1 MIRLFILET
10 DSCEPEANSYEPETN
25 RCEPETSSCEPETNN
40 FEPETNSC
48 EPETNS
54 FEPETNRCGPET
66 NSCEPETN
74 RSDDLQMDMG
84 DSFFV
89 KRSCHQFLINSTPHQ
104 VILAAF
110 LAGLVAL
117 TGGQMIGGNNCQ
129 QTWLR
134 SATACVQNS
143 SININNLR
151 YIASNGTEGQSPMEG
166 IATFKARACVV
177 RPQIDVC
184 GQAITQRLYNSTL
197 CVTQV
202 ERQTILSQSQAL
214 FGAFYDSC
222 SFPCR
227 FTLEKDI
234 RQCYNYVN
242 LSPSQLSDLALAR
255 TTAIGDN
262 ADQVHQFC
270 LNRDSLA
277 QCIRQKALACPDSA
291 RVLAE
296 LGIELGSF
304 ELGADILCRNKG
316 VYLSGLHCFRN
327 PIPEVRMC
335 FQTWDSNLQALMM
348 VAPQPTADQISL
360 LQYCNFRLEH
370 VNCEMQAWARH
381 QYQTC
386 SRTVTGMR
394 TELECELIPKQ
405 CMNAFPNLY
414 GSLCSKMNFY
424 YEDRRPYNAGHSVV
438 PSCLFALM
446 VTALVTITISK
457 HLCSHL

>member
-1 MIRLFILET
+1 MERFWCL
-10 DSCEPEANSYEPETN
+10 
-25 RCEPETSSCEPETNN
+25 
-40 FEPETNSC
+40 
-48 EPETNS
+48 
-54 FEPETNRCGPET
+54 
-66 NSCEPETN
+66 
-74 RSDDLQMDMG
+74 
-84 DSFFV
+84 
-89 KRSCHQFLINSTPHQ
+89 

-110 LAGLVAL
+110 LTGFVAL
-117 TGGQMIGGNNCQ
+117 TSGQIVVGSQCQ
-129 QTWLR
+129 QAWSR
-134 SATACVQNS
+134 SAAACVQNS

-151 YIASNGTEGQSPMEG
+151 YIASNGTEGQMPMEG
-166 IATFKARACVV
+166 VATFKARACVV

-227 FTLEKDI
+227 TTLEKDI

-255 TTAIGDN
+255 TTAIGEN
-262 ADQVHQFC
+262 ADQVYQFC

-277 QCIRQKALACPDSA
+277 QCIRQKALACPDAS

-304 ELGADILCRNKG
+304 DLGADILCRNKG

-335 FQTWDSNLQALMM
+335 FQTLENNMQALMM

-360 LQYCNFRLEH
+360 LQFCNFRLEH
-370 VNCEMQAWARH
+370 VNCEMQAWAKH

-386 SRTVTGMR
+386 TRTVSGMR
-394 TELECELIPKQ
+394 TELLCELIPKQ
-405 CMNAFPNLY
+405 CMQALPSLY

-424 YEDRRPYNAGHSVV
+424 YEDRRPYNGGHSVG
-438 PSCLFALM
+438 PSVLIIILTTVLASVILGKALHF
-446 VTALVTITISK
+446 V
-457 HLCSHL
+457 